1 MLNNEP
7 NDYNSNEEDAIDI
20 KSLLNKI
27 AFHWRLFSLTIP
39 LALVVAYFM
48 NRYSDPVYR
57 MNTTVLISVE
67 EPSFNSLDG
76 LMASYGMRT
85 VVFIL

>member
-20 KSLLNKI
+20 KLLLNKI

-39 LALVVAYFM
+39 LAIVVKHT
-48 NRYSDPVYR
+48 N
-57 MNTTVLISVE
+57 
-67 EPSFNSLDG
+67 
-76 LMASYGMRT
+76 
-85 VVFIL
+85 